1 MTSVR
6 KTINW
11 SLSLFA
17 VQKFRKADLDL
28 KNESVTVLRHDI
40 HILL

>member
-6 KTINW
+6 KTTDW

-17 VQKFRKADLDL
+17 AQEFRKADLDL
-28 KNESVTVLRHDI
+28 KNEKSVAVFAA
-40 HILL
+40 